1 MKEVCFL
8 RIVLTSALLAVSAN
22 HVRLQMKFGFGPTVM
37 KIIAPIRKDGGVKS
51 ILDLL
56 DFILYFIA
64 CVVYG

>member
-37 KIIAPIRKDGGVKS
+37 KIIARIQKNGLGAGNSEMLKQSCYNQLVRD
-51 ILDLL
+51 
-56 DFILYFIA
+56 
-64 CVVYG
+64 